1 MNPSASPEMAL
12 LVACLQ
18 ARLDQADAG
27 EKIRRIIESG
37 IRWEEIDRLAV
48 GHKIAPIVFHTFRNH
63 AWSLTPAAFG
73 GKLREA
79 ATGAAMRSL
88 ALWKELLRLLEALEH
103 IGVEALPVKG
113 PVLAATLDGSLS
125 LREYD
130 DLDLVVR
137 PEHLLQARDLLLRE
151 GYFLV
156 TFTHADTDSALW
168 QSENR
173 ELLFGHKTRRSAVDL
188 HWALLSRYLP
198 FQLPVETVWKTALPR
213 SIMGR
218 KILTLAPRH
227 ELLYLCL
234 HGAKHGWSRLCWIA
248 DVAQFVEKVPFE
260 WASLIEEARRL
271 DLELAAAHA
280 LLLARSLLNVTL
292 PPAAAQWAEGVKQAP
307 ETAEWA
313 RRRLFAGGDFF
324 SGAVESASFLFRF
337 AAGPRA
343 RIRIIEGIFLRPTEA
358 EWKLVR
364 LPPNLYWLYYAV
376 RPARLAVKFARAAL
390 GG

>member
-1 MNPSASPEMAL
+1 MNRSVSPEMAL
-12 LVACLQ
+12 LIACLQ
-18 ARLDQADAG
+18 ARSDHADAG

-37 IRWEEIDRLAV
+37 IRWDEIDRLAA
-48 GHKIAPIVFHTFRNH
+48 GHKIAPIVFHTIRNH
-63 AWSLTPAAFG
+63 AWSLTPGAFG

-79 ATGAAMRSL
+79 ATGAAMQSL
-88 ALWKELLRLLEALEH
+88 ALWKELLRLLEALER
-103 IGVEALPVKG
+103 IGVEALPIKG

-125 LREYD
+125 LREYE

-151 GYFLV
+151 GYFLA
-156 TFTHADTDSALW
+156 TFTHTDTDSAIW
-168 QSENR
+168 QSEHR

-198 FQLPVETVWKTALPR
+198 FQLPVEKVWEAALPR
-213 SIMGR
+213 SVLGR
-218 KILTLAPRH
+218 NILTLSPGH

-248 DVAQFVEKVPFE
+248 DVAQLVEKVPFE
-260 WASLIEEARRL
+260 WASLTEEARRL

-280 LLLARSLLNVTL
+280 LLLARSLLNVAL
-292 PPAAAQWAEGVKQAP
+292 PPAAAQWADGVKCAP
-307 ETAEWA
+307 EAAEWA
-313 RRRLFAGGDFF
+313 RRRLLAGGDFF
-324 SGAVESASFLFRF
+324 PGAVESAGFLFRF
-337 AAGPRA
+337 ATGPLA
-343 RIRIIEGIFLRPTEA
+343 RIRIIQGIFLRPTEA